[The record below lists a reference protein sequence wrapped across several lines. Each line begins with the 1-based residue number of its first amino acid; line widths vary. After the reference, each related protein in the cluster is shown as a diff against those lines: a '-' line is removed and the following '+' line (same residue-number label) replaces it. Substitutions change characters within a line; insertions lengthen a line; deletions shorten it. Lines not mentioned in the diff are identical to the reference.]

1 MAVHESRLHAG
12 IAVRRTPRRAPLA
25 GFACASSKPQQGLSN
40 EPLRALALR
49 AFVVQ
54 THQQYFHLAAIGYS
68 VLLVIVVTK
77 DGFMRKSLLT
87 LSGLICL
94 VGMASGQSLGRVTF
108 ANNAATAITNASGGG
123 LPPYPAFTGRVGLYG
138 SIGLGLPDD
147 SALFPVGAPVN
158 TYTPGLFSGGSRYI
172 GGPGD
177 RVTLQVR
184 AWTGNYQTYES
195 AFAAALAGDATVL
208 LGKSP
213 KWEQLTSGDTPTQPI
228 IGQGRLTPFLVY
240 PVPEPAAISLALL
253 GLAAMRWR
261 GRVGRK

>member
-1 MAVHESRLHAG
+1 MEG
-12 IAVRRTPRRAPLA
+12 RAPRVPDQSFYVPTILTRNV
-25 GFACASSKPQQGLSN
+25 GSGTRVTRPSTIRRPRQRFP
-40 EPLRALALR
+40 
-49 AFVVQ
+49 
-54 THQQYFHLAAIGYS
+54 LAACGHS
-68 VLLVIVVTK
+68 GLLVLRRSRSIV
-77 DGFMRKSLLT
+77 RKRLIT
-87 LSGLICL
+87 LAGLICL
-94 VGMASGQSLGRVTF
+94 VGMAKGQSLGRVTF

-123 LPPYPAFTGRVGLYG
+123 LPPYPTFTGRVGLYG

-208 LGKSP
+208 LGKSS

-240 PVPEPAAISLALL
+240 PVPEPAAISLVLL

-261 GRVGRK
+261 GRVGQK